1 MGKAEKTRK
10 AMEAKIKAEAE
21 TVERA
26 RAWVKSKAEDKVD
39 ITRVNAEY
47 RERARTE
54 AKERARDKTNAIQ
67 RVAAEAA
74 AKIRVKAEA

>member
-26 RAWVKSKAEDKVD
+26 RAWVKANAEDKVD
-39 ITRVNAEY
+39 ITRVNAES

-54 AKERARDKTNAIQ
+54 AKEIVREKTNDIQ

-74 AKIRVKAEA
+74 AKIRVNAEA